1 MKKFV
6 LLFLLVLMICC
17 STGCRNKDVG
27 AEPVHTAAVI
37 GIRSCSVIP
46 TDMQPLQ
53 ASMTRS
59 VESGGSVSITRV
71 DGSPECVYYN
81 IFDGVPSGGTSN
93 QKEAYINEQLQSV
106 YAAIGNVRAEVE
118 EADVLSAITLAVRQ
132 LNSVESGQ
140 RVLFVYDSML
150 QTCGV
155 LPFQN
160 TNLLDDPSS
169 EIMENIRSQ
178 KLLPDMSDIEVHIL
192 GAGDTRPPQKELNEQ
207 NRTNLMSVWETI
219 FSAAGA
225 RSVSF
230 HSNISV
236 GNTELED
243 LPAVSVVPVKD
254 ESLFEDIA
262 LTEDVL
268 SFKANSS
275 AYLDEDKAEATLRD
289 IAGRIMGSNEEV
301 YVIGTAASGGTEECS
316 GVTLS
321 LERANA
327 VKSTLE
333 ELGVT
338 KIKAF
343 GLGYDERLCIK
354 DVDENG
360 FNEALGKRNRTV
372 YIVSANSEKAKL
384 VQ

>member
-1 MKKFV
+1 MKKIV
-6 LLFLLVLMICC
+6 LLFLSALMICC
-17 STGCRNKDVG
+17 GAGCGNKDVG

-46 TDMQPLQ
+46 TDMQALQ
-53 ASMTRS
+53 DSLYCS
-59 VESGGSVSITRV
+59 VESGGSISITRV

-93 QKEAYINEQLQSV
+93 QKEAYVEDQLQSV
-106 YAAIGNVRAEVE
+106 YTAIGNVRAEVE
-118 EADVLSAITLAVRQ
+118 EADALSAITLAVRQ
-132 LNSVESGQ
+132 LNSTESGQ
-140 RVLFVYDSML
+140 RVLFVYDSLL
-150 QTCGV
+150 QTCGL

-160 TNLLDDPSS
+160 TNLLDNPSS
-169 EIMENIRSQ
+169 EILEKIKTE
-178 KLLPDMSDIEVHIL
+178 KLIPDMSDIEVHIFN
-192 GAGDTRPPQKELNEQ
+192 AGDTRPPQKELNERQ
-207 NRTNLMSVWETI
+207 RENLMSVWNTI

-225 RSVSF
+225 KSVSF

-236 GNTELED
+236 SNTELED

-254 ESLFEDIA
+254 ESLFEDVA
-262 LTEDVL
+262 LTEDML

-275 AYLDEDKAEATLRD
+275 VYLDKDKAKATLSD

-301 YVIGTAASGGTEECS
+301 YIIGTAASGGTEGID

-360 FNEALGKRNRTV
+360 FNEELGKRNRTV
-372 YIVSANSEKAKL
+372 YIVSAHSEKAKL